1 MALPKL
7 NTPTYELELP
17 STDEK
22 IKYRPFLVKEQKILL
37 MAQES
42 GEDKDIADA
51 MGQLVSA
58 CTFGKIDPR
67 TSPMFDLEYVF
78 LKIRGKSVGE
88 KVQLNLICPDD
99 GETSVPVELDLND
112 ISVQM
117 LEEHNNEI
125 EINDDVKIIFRYPLL
140 TDMVGMKEDTT
151 DVEKVFYFLT
161 SCIKSIHFGDD
172 IYQKVDLKDKEI
184 ADFVDQMTGD
194 QFELVTEFFN
204 TMPKLRHMVEVT
216 NPKTKKKNEILLE
229 GLESFLG

>member
-51 MGQLVSA
+51 MGKLVSA
-58 CTFGKIDPR
+58 CTFGKIDPK

-99 GETSVPVELDLND
+99 GETSVSVELDLND
-112 ISVQM
+112 IGVQI

-125 EINDDVKIIFRYPLL
+125 AINDDVKIIFRYPLL
-140 TDMVGMKEDTT
+140 TDMVGMKEGTT
-151 DVEKVFYFLT
+151 DVEKVFHFLT

-172 IYQKVDLKDKEI
+172 VYQKVDLKDKEI

-194 QFELVTEFFN
+194 QFELVTDFFN